1 MQLNLLWKA
10 PDVNPANH
18 KARSVPILNP
28 YDKYGRTFF
37 FSTFGFMI
45 AFLSWYA
52 FPPLMGKTIKKDL
65 ALTQAEVANS
75 NVLALTATLVVRL
88 FIGPLCDRFGPRLC
102 FAGILLAGSI
112 PTALAGLVQNATG
125 LLALRFFVGVLGATF
140 VPCQVWS
147 TGFFDKNVVGTA
159 NGLMAGI
166 GNAGG
171 GITYFVM
178 PAIFDSLVHD
188 RGLTPHKAWRVAFV
202 VPFILIV
209 AIALGMIFLCED
221 TPTGSWADRHK
232 FTPRTIEGKIVDA
245 TGNINDAPTADE
257 SPKGASYSEKDKKT
271 SDPENASSSASI
283 DLETIVQSEV
293 IQAPTLQEAIQ
304 VIFSLQ
310 CLMLAAPY
318 ACSFGG
324 ELAINS
330 ILGSYYIKNFK
341 YLGQT
346 KSGRWAAMFGL
357 LNVFFRP
364 AGGIIADI
372 IYRHTKSVAAKK
384 WWLVFIGCMQ
394 GVFCL
399 AIGILNPHDES
410 TMFGLVAGLAFFMD
424 ASNGGNF
431 ALVPHVHP
439 FANGILSG
447 VVGAAGNLGGVIFS
461 IIFRYNGTNYDKVI
475 MIIGAICIGINLGIS
490 WIRPIPK
497 GQIGGR

>member
-1 MQLNLLWKA
+1 MQLSLLWKA
-10 PDVNPANH
+10 PTVNPVNH
-18 KARSVPILNP
+18 KAQSVPILNP
-28 YDKYGRTFF
+28 FDKYGRTFF
-37 FSTFGFMI
+37 FCTFGFMI

-65 ALTQAEVANS
+65 HLSQTEVANS
-75 NVLALTATLVVRL
+75 NVLALTATLVVRFL
-88 FIGPLCDRFGPRLC
+88 IGPLCDRFGPRLC
-102 FAGILLAGSI
+102 FAGVLLAGAV
-112 PTALAGLVQNATG
+112 PTALAGLVTNATG

-159 NGLMAGI
+159 NGIMAGI

-178 PAIFDSLVHD
+178 PAVFDSLVHE
-188 RGLTPHKAWRVAFV
+188 RGLTPHKAWRVPFV

-209 AIALGMIFLCED
+209 IMALGMIFLCED
-221 TPTGSWADRHK
+221 TPTGAWADRHN
-232 FTPRTIEGKIVDA
+232 FSPRTIEGKIVDA
-245 TGNINDAPTADE
+245 TRNISDAPTTDKDA
-257 SPKGASYSEKDKKT
+257 KGTSYTEKDKKN
-271 SDPENASSSASI
+271 SDPESASSNGSI
-283 DLETIVQSEV
+283 DLETVAQSEV
-293 IQAPTLQEAIQ
+293 IQAPTFKEAMQ
-304 VIFSLQ
+304 VIFSLT
-310 CLMLAAPY
+310 MSYARGTY

-330 ILGSYYIKNFK
+330 IWIFYMKNF
-341 YLGQT
+341 LPCET

-357 LNVFFRP
+357 LNLFCRP

-384 WWLVFIGCMQ
+384 WWLVFIGSIE

-399 AIGILNPHDES
+399 AIGLVNPHHES

-424 ASNGGNF
+424 ASNGASF
-431 ALVPHVHP
+431 RIVPHVHP

-447 VVGAAGNLGGVIFS
+447 VVGASGNLGGVQFFS
-461 IIFRYNGTNYDKVI
+461 IIFRYNGVKYDRVI
-475 MIIGAICIGINLGIS
+475 MIIGGICIGINLSIS

-497 GQIGGR
+497 GQIGGK